1 MTIDTE
7 CRYQK
12 VPSMR
17 KFIASAVGAIS
28 LLAATAPTSAQ
39 STFHLKEQDFDK
51 GKWVFETINSG
62 FSGFPQRADRLR
74 ASHELGLAY
83 GVTDWWLPK
92 VLIAFD
98 KEALEGADYQLRKV
112 LFENTFKL
120 RALEENKDGLG
131 LAWFQAFE
139 WGVHR
144 GETNAAIFGPILTGQ
159 LGKFSATL
167 NPFVIKTFGN
177 HREPGTDLYFAWQG
191 RYEVMDKVKIGLE
204 GYTTWPEVGAS
215 AIAKTGAGIQNR
227 IGPVLIFEV
236 DLPGAKTAG
245 GGPRPGGH
253 AHGAVPSV
261 KGAGHGNHAEIEL
274 GVLFGTTDATQDVTG
289 KINMHVSF

>member
-1 MTIDTE
+1 M
-7 CRYQK
+7 QK
-12 VPSMR
+12 SALFLAFGLAM
-17 KFIASAVGAIS
+17 ASPAV
-28 LLAATAPTSAQ
+28 AQ
-39 STFHLKEQDFDK
+39 TTFHLKEQDFDK

-62 FSGFPQRADRLR
+62 FSGFPQRADRVR

-92 VLIAFD
+92 VLVAFD
-98 KEALEGADYQLRKV
+98 KEAFDGADYILRRV

-120 RALEENKDGLG
+120 RALEEDKDGLG

-139 WGVHR
+139 WGVYR
-144 GETNAAIFGPILTGQ
+144 GETNATVFGPIVTGQ

-167 NPFVIKTFGN
+167 NPFVIKTFGSR
-177 HREPGTDLYFAWQG
+177 REPGTDLYFAWQG
-191 RYEVMDKVKIGLE
+191 RYEIMDKVKIGLE
-204 GYTTWPEVGAS
+204 GYTTWPGVGAS
-215 AIAKTGAGIQNR
+215 AVAKTGAGIQNR

-236 DLPGAKTAG
+236 DLPGAKSAG
-245 GGPRPGGH
+245 SSPRPGGH
-253 AHGAVPSV
+253 SHGAVPSV
-261 KGAGHGNHAEIEL
+261 KGAGHGNRAEIEI